1 MRYHEMVT
9 PESGREESDMAMAE
23 RRSSLVDFVN
33 REGSVTFAQIKQM
46 FPDVSEMTLR
56 TDLKALDQQRE
67 IIRVHGGAK
76 SVGFAVGTDDL
87 LARRAGRRS
96 AEKAAIAK
104 KAASLITPGHTIFI
118 DSGSTTTALAAVME
132 DMDLLV
138 FTNSLTVASELARL
152 ERVMSFMVGG
162 RLNRYSMS
170 TTGARAIERVRSMT
184 FDQVFLGVTGYQRGE
199 GFSCGSDDEAV
210 FKKTLVERSHEGIV
224 LMDSSKEGRP
234 STFRICDLREVST
247 VVSDGGL
254 SADFVSSC
262 DGRDVAVL

>member
-1 MRYHEMVT
+1 M
-9 PESGREESDMAMAE
+9 
-23 RRSSLVDFVN
+23 
-33 REGSVTFAQIKQM
+33 
-46 FPDVSEMTLR
+46 SEMTLR
-56 TDLKALDQQRE
+56 TDLKTLDKQRL

-87 LARRAGRRS
+87 LARRVGRRS
-96 AEKAAIAK
+96 VEKTTIAQKAAD
-104 KAASLITPGHTIFI
+104 LIRPGRTIFI

-132 DMDLLV
+132 DMELLV

-152 ERVMSFMVGG
+152 ERAKTLVIGG
-162 RLNRYSMS
+162 RLNRYSKS
-170 TTGARAIERVRSMT
+170 TMGARAIESVRSLT

-210 FKKTLVERSHEGIV
+210 FKSTLVKRAHKCIV

-234 STFRICDLREVST
+234 STFRVCGLGDVNA

-254 SADFVSSC
+254 SDDFAGAC
-262 DGRDVAVL
+262 EEAGVALL

>member
-1 MRYHEMVT
+1 MRT
-9 PESGREESDMAMAE
+9 TEEQGNISMAMAE
-23 RRSSLVDFVN
+23 RREHLVEFIN
-33 REGSVTFAQIKQM
+33 KEGNVTFAQLKQE

-56 TDLKALDQQRE
+56 TDLKTLDQQRQ

-87 LARRAGRRS
+87 ITRRVERRS
-96 AEKAAIAK
+96 QEKTIIAQKAAG
-104 KAASLITPGHTIFI
+104 LIHPGHTIFI
-118 DSGSTTTALAAVME
+118 DSGSTTTALAAAME

-152 ERVMSFMVGG
+152 ERTKTFVVGG
-162 RLNRYSMS
+162 RLNRYSKS
-170 TTGARAIERVRSMT
+170 TIGARAVEAVRSLT
-184 FDQVFLGVTGYQRGE
+184 FDRVFLGVTGYQRGE

-210 FKKTLVERSHEGIV
+210 FKSTLVDRTHKCVV

-234 STFRICDLREVST
+234 STFRVCDLSNVSI

-254 SADFVSSC
+254 SSDFSASC
-262 DGRDVAVL
+262 EDAGVTLL

>member
-1 MRYHEMVT
+1 MCI
-9 PESGREESDMAMAE
+9 SDREENSMPMAE
-23 RRSSLVDFVN
+23 RRELIVDFIN
-33 REGSVTFAQIKQM
+33 NEGSVTFAQLKHA

-56 TDLKALDQQRE
+56 TDLKALDQNRQ

-96 AEKAAIAK
+96 AEKGDIAK
-104 KAASLITPGHTIFI
+104 KAVGLITPGHTIFI
-118 DSGSTTTALAAVME
+118 DSGSTTTALAAEME

-138 FTNSLTVASELARL
+138 FTNSLTVTTEMARL
-152 ERVMSFMVGG
+152 EHVMAFMVGG

-170 TTGARAIERVRSMT
+170 TMGARAIEAVRSMT

-210 FKKTLVERSHEGIV
+210 FKRVLVERAHECIV
-224 LMDSSKEGRP
+224 LMDSSKENRP
-234 STFRICDLREVST
+234 STFKICELRDVDT
-247 VVSDGGL
+247 VVSDDGL
-254 SADFVSSC
+254 STDFTMAC
-262 DGRDVAVL
+262 GEKGVLVL

>member
-1 MRYHEMVT
+1 MRYHEPDT
-9 PESGREESDMAMAE
+9 SDNTREGHDMAMAE
-23 RRSSLVDFVN
+23 RRSSLVEFVN
-33 REGSVTFAQIKQM
+33 REGSVTFAQIKEM

-87 LARRAGRRS
+87 FARRESRRS
-96 AEKAAIAK
+96 TEKGEIAK
-104 KAASLITPGHTIFI
+104 KAATLIAPGHTIFI
-118 DSGSTTTALAAVME
+118 DSGSTTTAMAAAME
-132 DMDLLV
+132 DMNLLV

-152 ERVMSFMVGG
+152 ERVMTFMVGG

-170 TTGARAIERVRSMT
+170 TTGARAIEEVRSMT
-184 FDQVFLGVTGYQRGE
+184 FDQLYLGVTGYQRGE

-210 FKKTLVERSHEGIV
+210 FKRVLIERSHECTV

-234 STFRICDLREVST
+234 STFKIGDLRDVDT
-247 VVSDGGL
+247 VVSDGEL
-254 SADFVSSC
+254 SSDFTFAC
-262 DGRDVAVL
+262 EEHGVAVL

>member
-1 MRYHEMVT
+1 MV
-9 PESGREESDMAMAE
+9 ESEGSTMAMAE
-23 RRSSLVDFVN
+23 RRERIVDFIN
-33 REGSVTFAQIKQM
+33 SEGTVTFSQLKQA

-56 TDLKALDQQRE
+56 TDLKTLDKQRL

-87 LARRAGRRS
+87 LARRVGRRS
-96 AEKAAIAK
+96 VEKTTIAQ
-104 KAASLITPGHTIFI
+104 KATELIRPGRTIFI
-118 DSGSTTTALAAVME
+118 DSGSTTTALASVME
-132 DMDLLV
+132 DMELLV

-152 ERVMSFMVGG
+152 ERAKTLVIGG
-162 RLNRYSMS
+162 RLNRYSKS
-170 TTGARAIERVRSMT
+170 TMGARAIESVRSLT

-210 FKKTLVERSHEGIV
+210 FKSTLVKRAHKCFV

-234 STFRICDLREVST
+234 STFRVCGLRDVHT

-254 SADFVSSC
+254 SDDFAAACEEAGVI
-262 DGRDVAVL
+262 LL

>member
-1 MRYHEMVT
+1 MAE
-9 PESGREESDMAMAE
+9 PEGSTMAMAE
-23 RRSSLVDFVN
+23 RRERIVDYIN
-33 REGSVTFAQIKQM
+33 SEGTVTFSQLKQT

-56 TDLKALDQQRE
+56 TDLKTLDKQCL

-87 LARRAGRRS
+87 LARRVGRRS
-96 AEKAAIAK
+96 VEKTTIAQKAAD
-104 KAASLITPGHTIFI
+104 LISPGRTIFI

-132 DMDLLV
+132 DMELLV

-152 ERVMSFMVGG
+152 ERAKTLVIGG
-162 RLNRYSMS
+162 RLNRYSKS
-170 TTGARAIERVRSMT
+170 TMGARAIESVRSLT

-210 FKKTLVERSHEGIV
+210 FKSTLVKRAHKCIV

-234 STFRICDLREVST
+234 STFRVCGLGDVNA

-254 SADFVSSC
+254 SDDFAGAC
-262 DGRDVAVL
+262 EEAGVALL